1 MQSQHARH
9 MTRPNNPLYLAKQA
23 QNMAKNAGSANGQ
36 VFQNVATV
44 SMCMVTVLT
53 GMHLL
58 MELWRELRRG
68 DRQQERSR

>member
-1 MQSQHARH
+1 
-9 MTRPNNPLYLAKQA
+9 MTRPNNPLYIAKEA
-23 QNMAKNAGSANGQ
+23 QNMARNADSSNGQ

-58 MELWRELRRG
+58 MELWRELQRG
-68 DRQQERSR
+68 DRQQGRSR